1 MDRLQALRSFAKV
14 VELGSFAR
22 AAERL
27 SVSTSAVSRQ
37 VAELEATLEV
47 RLLNRTT
54 RKLSLTEAGQAY
66 YERCVQLLAD
76 LDEADASVR
85 SAAAVPKGTLRL
97 TCGVSFGVRYLAP
110 AIAEFS
116 ARHPQVLFD
125 IDLSDRTVDL
135 VDEGFDL
142 AVRIGNLGHPG
153 LVARRVGWTRAVCY
167 ASPAYLARHG
177 TPRTPADL
185 AGHECLTYTHV
196 PVPNVWTF
204 VDRGGETHEV
214 KIAPRHRVNNGRMIS
229 ALAMDGLGVAFEPD
243 FIVAPDVRA
252 GRLVPL
258 LTDYEAPRAPIAAV
272 YASRRHLSAKVRTFV
287 DFLAGRFLQRQ
298 EWQLANDGSLPG
310 AGVTGP

>member
-1 MDRLQALRSFAKV
+1 MDRFQALQTFAKV
-14 VELGSFAR
+14 VELGGFAR
-22 AAERL
+22 AADRL

-37 VAELEATLEV
+37 VAELEAQLQV

-76 LDEADASVR
+76 LEEADASVR
-85 SAAAVPKGTLRL
+85 TAAAVPKGTLRV

-110 AIAEFS
+110 AIAEFC

-142 AVRIGNLGHPG
+142 AVRIGNLGHSG
-153 LVARRVGWTRAVCY
+153 LVARRIGWTRAVCY
-167 ASPAYLARHG
+167 AAPAYLEKHG

-185 AGHECLTYTHV
+185 AKHECFTYTHV
-196 PVPNVWTF
+196 PVPNVWPF
-204 VDRGGETHEV
+204 VDRAGQTHEV
-214 KIAPRHRVNNGRMIS
+214 KIVPRHRVNNGRMIS
-229 ALAMDGLGVAFEPD
+229 ALAMEGLGIAFEPD

-252 GRLVPL
+252 GRLVRL
-258 LTDYEAPRAPIAAV
+258 LQDYEPPRAPIAAV
-272 YASRRHLSAKVRTFV
+272 YPSRRHLSAKVRTFV
-287 DFLAGRFLQRQ
+287 DFLAERFAQRQ
-298 EWQLANDGSLPG
+298 DWQLSD
-310 AGVTGP
+310 